1 MTTVHY
7 QNKVQKKLGMK
18 STTNISLQKS
28 GLIEACY
35 DAELGAELLAIG
47 KKHFFGENIAFICG
61 VNHLLLKKAGM
72 ASKLAKLA
80 GLDDGNM
87 PAQMEQLFA
96 TYVQPTW
103 GDNVVNVSHNTK
115 VRLKGTWTTIK
126 ARQAVREMLTAR
138 AEIVQIA
145 TSSGLNEHLDA
156 HTISKRLYKTLKTDS
171 SPTDKEV
178 TKRLDAQAVE
188 LLQQLDQSTTRTR
201 SPAVLATN

>member
-7 QNKVQKKLGMK
+7 QNKMQKKLGMK
-18 STTNISLQKS
+18 STVNIALQKS

-47 KKHFFGENIAFICG
+47 KKHFFGENIAFTCG

-115 VRLKGTWTTIK
+115 TYLKGTWTTIK
-126 ARQAVREMLTAR
+126 ARQAVRELLTAR

-145 TSSGLNEHLDA
+145 TSSGLNEHIDS
-156 HTISKRLYKTLKTDS
+156 HVVSKRLYKTLKS
-171 SPTDKEV
+171 NESPTDKEV
-178 TKRLDAQAVE
+178 IKRLDAQALE
-188 LLQQLDQSTTRTR
+188 LLQQLDNSTTRTR
-201 SPAVLATN
+201 APAVTTAN